1 MANAF
6 TGVHRRWDRV
16 GNLVPNFE
24 HSDGIRP
31 HISGAPAPWLP
42 VQYYDKWYECWISIM
57 AGKIVGL
64 TRDEWLVPAGL
75 KLDWN
80 AAAGGD
86 TVITYTANDVAEL
99 VYDIT
104 TGAPVTAATFYTKT
118 QVTTALRSRGL
129 IGGAENCDDYI
140 SRPIGVAAHCCYS
153 WAFYDRK
160 PTSIELTN
168 AGIDSKFLN
177 HYLQHKVAILCDYA
191 LRLPHVPAIVSGEAL
206 PGALTGGAPTLGGG
220 TVHSAADTKL
230 LTRFAALTGVNF
242 VTYFSSHWPVAT
254 NTTRTPVTPSNTAL
268 MTRRRTSPN
277 SLTAAG
283 DFYIDYEVG
292 AYFFYVSGGAALPA
306 TFAGTL
312 TYYRY
317 DGAPATV
324 SNYICVVGDVWA
336 GDFLECDVNSNFVV
350 ATNTTFRDILA
361 QRLTS
366 VQHPKDYLDRVKTL
380 YTGLGTLDTMPGT
393 ATAGIPDN
401 IVYAGGSDKEVVVNL
416 ISR

>member
-1 MANAF
+1 M
-6 TGVHRRWDRV
+6 
-16 GNLVPNFE
+16 
-24 HSDGIRP
+24 
-31 HISGAPAPWLP
+31 
-42 VQYYDKWYECWISIM
+42 
-57 AGKIVGL
+57 
-64 TRDEWLVPAGL
+64 
-75 KLDWN
+75 
-80 AAAGGD
+80 
-86 TVITYTANDVAEL
+86 
-99 VYDIT
+99 
-104 TGAPVTAATFYTKT
+104 
-118 QVTTALRSRGL
+118 
-129 IGGAENCDDYI
+129 
-140 SRPIGVAAHCCYS
+140 
-153 WAFYDRK
+153 
-160 PTSIELTN
+160 
-168 AGIDSKFLN
+168 
-177 HYLQHKVAILCDYA
+177 
-191 LRLPHVPAIVSGEAL
+191 
-206 PGALTGGAPTLGGG
+206 
-220 TVHSAADTKL
+220 
-230 LTRFAALTGVNF
+230 
-242 VTYFSSHWPVAT
+242 
-254 NTTRTPVTPSNTAL
+254 TPSNTAL